1 MFQIIAK
8 WLRCYFSDIEAVSL
22 SIIIVLTVLMFLIMG
37 KIMIPIVASIII
49 AYMLTGFVKQL
60 QRWKFPH
67 LLAVVL
73 VFSLFMGVLLILFIW
88 LLPLLLQQLIN
99 LFAEVPHM
107 LSRVQAFVMSLQIH
121 HPEFFSADLIKR
133 ITTELTQYV
142 TKFGQFILSFSIATI
157 GNVMT
162 FVVYLVIV
170 PLLVFFFLKDSDL
183 ICNWITRFLP
193 EKHQI
198 MNQIWHELDRKIG
211 DFIRGKLIEIVVVAF
226 VSFIAFALMGINYF
240 ILLAVGVGV
249 SVGVLVMVGVLVGVG
264 VSVIIPYV
272 GAILIT
278 IPVVIIAFLQWGW
291 SAHLVYLLIIYT
303 VIITL
308 DANLL
313 GPLIFSEKMR
323 LHPVAIILAIII
335 FGALWGFWGIFFAIP
350 LATLVD
356 VLLKRWPKVG
366 ER

>member
-249 SVGVLVMVGVLVGVG
+249 SV
-264 VSVIIPYV
+264 IIPYV

-291 SAHLVYLLIIYT
+291 SAHLAYLLIIYT

>member
-60 QRWKFPH
+60 KHWKFPH
-67 LLAVVL
+67 LLAVIL

-107 LSRVQAFVMSLQIH
+107 LSRVQAFVISLQIH

-162 FVVYLVIV
+162 FVVYLIIV
-170 PLLVFFFLKDSDL
+170 PLLVFFFLKDSKQ
-183 ICNWITRFLP
+183 ICNWFTKFLP
-193 EKHQI
+193 EKHQV

-211 DFIRGKLIEIVVVAF
+211 DFIRGKLIEIVIVTF
-226 VSFIAFALMGINYF
+226 VSFVAFALMGINYF
-240 ILLAVGVGV
+240 ILLAVGVGI
-249 SVGVLVMVGVLVGVG
+249 
-264 VSVIIPYV
+264 SVIIPYV

-291 SAHLVYLLIIYT
+291 SAHLAYLLIIYT

-323 LHPVAIILAIII
+323 LHPVAIILAILI
-335 FGALWGFWGIFFAIP
+335 FGALWGFWGVFFAIP

-356 VLLKRWPKVG
+356 VLLKRWPRKV
-366 ER
+366 EEK